1 MRGWFSDI
9 RKDPGRLGKHSLA
22 LLTLLASGFFL
33 WAVQWRIATY
43 VCGNDPMLYIRAA
56 RTLLR
61 PDFYGAEAVRQA
73 LTFVAP
79 GYPLFLAGVIG
90 LFGPLSPYWINVVVL
105 TAALPVVWF
114 VFRRL
119 MGSARAAAFSLL
131 ALLWIIFSGHPL
143 HAPFLLYPFRETPRL
158 ALIFVAYAWLL
169 IGMKTDGWRRG
180 AGLLAASFS
189 LLAACSI
196 REPSALVLPGL
207 VLGLGGL
214 SGTWRGRVQA
224 WTWFLAPWL
233 LAGAAAA
240 VALVVLSIGDFSQFS
255 VMRYLGNHHV
265 ALERA
270 RDMLVWFPQR
280 AGGVPGLVLIAL
292 GLARALWKSRVL
304 LAWFLLPAGL
314 FFGFCA
320 YMQMHDRYFLTSLLF
335 LVVFAGYGL
344 DGVCRLVERGLA
356 RLPAS
361 GSRWSRSGSILL
373 TGGLWLLLVA
383 GLARTPQRLGVWGPA
398 VSASEVRGW
407 QTLVAG
413 LEPGPDG
420 RVHIAVEQRARY
432 LEDMLMSYT
441 DAALLDP
448 KQMEDWPADWG
459 VAHYFDPVNSRALW
473 STQQWLMHLKVF
485 ADRLIEHRADLLPVG
500 VGEADLHQIGAGRY
514 AQYRIVPWQA
524 GRHEQAV
531 ALVPGVDQV
540 LWLDFGGS
548 DPALRKEVRIQDAAS
563 GEVWSRHELA
573 GNGLQALFLS
583 GEAVRSEA
591 ALLSVQGEGPFP
603 SRPIVA
609 VARGDEPVA
618 FDLGRDRR
626 ISSNF
631 LFPERKP
638 DDEKPFCPFFSAARD
653 LPLKLPPVHA
663 DVSVGWDM
671 ALAGKIPAGAA
682 VWRLPAGAGD
692 PAESPCEVDSAAG
705 RIRCAG
711 AGGETIRLRLVAAEP
726 GGAPIHLDLTSVEFR
741 ARRQVGRGEKIAGN
755 E

>member
-1 MRGWFSDI
+1 MLGWFSDF
-9 RKDPGRLGKHSLA
+9 RKDPGRLGRHGFA
-22 LLTLLASGFFL
+22 LLTLLASGVFL
-33 WAVQWRIATY
+33 WFAQWRIVTY

-90 LFGPLSPYWINVVVL
+90 LFGPLSPYWINAVVL
-105 TAALPVVWF
+105 TAALPVMWF

-131 ALLWIIFSGHPL
+131 ALLWILFSGHPL

-158 ALIFVAYAWLL
+158 TLVFISYALLL
-169 IGMKTDGWRRG
+169 IVMKMDGWRRI
-180 AGLLAASFS
+180 AGLVAASFS
-189 LLAACSI
+189 LLAACAI
-196 REPSALVLPGL
+196 REPTALVLPGL
-207 VLGLGGL
+207 ILGLGGL
-214 SGTWRGRVQA
+214 SETWRGRFQSWA
-224 WTWFLAPWL
+224 WFLAPWL
-233 LAGAAAA
+233 LAGIAAAL
-240 VALVVLSIGDFSQFS
+240 ALAMLSIGDFSQFS

-270 RDMLVWFPQR
+270 REMLAWYPQR
-280 AGGVPGLVLIAL
+280 AGGTLGLALIAL
-292 GLARALWKSRVL
+292 GLVRALWKSRVL
-304 LAWFLLPAGL
+304 LAWFFVPAAL
-314 FFGFCA
+314 FFAFCA
-320 YMQMHDRYFLTSLLF
+320 YMQMHDRYFLTSLIF

-344 DGVCRLVERGLA
+344 DGLCRLAERGFA
-356 RLPAS
+356 RLPARLS
-361 GSRWSRSGSILL
+361 RFSQLGSLLL
-373 TGGLWLLLVA
+373 TGGLWIVLVA

-398 VSASEVRGW
+398 VTASEVRDW
-407 QTLVAG
+407 QALVAG

-420 RVHIAVEQRARY
+420 RVRIAVEQRARY

-441 DAALLDP
+441 DAVLLDP

-473 STQQWLMHLKVF
+473 STQQWLMRLKVF
-485 ADRLIEHRADLLPVG
+485 ADRLIEHREDLIPVG
-500 VGEADLHQIGAGRY
+500 EGEEGLLRIGAGRY
-514 AQYRIVPWQA
+514 AQYRIAPWQA
-524 GRHEQAV
+524 GRHEQSV

-540 LWLDFGGS
+540 IWLDFGRS

-563 GEVWSRHELA
+563 GEVWGRHELA
-573 GNGLQALFLS
+573 GNGLQALFIS
-583 GEAVRSEA
+583 GEMVRSEA
-591 ALLSVQGEGPFP
+591 AILSVQGDGPFP
-603 SRPIVA
+603 SRPVIA

-638 DDEKPFCPFFSAARD
+638 DDEKPYCPLFSAARD
-653 LPLKLPPVHA
+653 LPLKLPPL
-663 DVSVGWDM
+663 
-671 ALAGKIPAGAA
+671 LAGVPVRWELVLNGKVPAGAT
-682 VWRLPAGAGD
+682 VWRLPAESGD
-692 PAESPCEVDSAAG
+692 AAELPCEVDSAAG
-705 RIRCAG
+705 QIRCEG
-711 AGGETIRLRLVAAEP
+711 AGGESIRLRLVAAES
-726 GGAPIHLDLTSVEFR
+726 GGEPIHLDLTSVEFR